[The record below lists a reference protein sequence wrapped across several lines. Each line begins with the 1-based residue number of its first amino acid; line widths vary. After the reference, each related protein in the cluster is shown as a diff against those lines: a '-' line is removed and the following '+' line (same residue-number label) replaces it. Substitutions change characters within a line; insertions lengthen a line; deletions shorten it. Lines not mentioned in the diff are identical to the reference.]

1 METERGCRGVNLIK
15 GVGDVVITLLMMLV
29 LGLFEMYGVP
39 FRQGFFCDD
48 DTIKYPYR
56 PNSISVTLLLI
67 VTIVI
72 PLAVMATWD
81 VIFKVYKLRGS
92 LTCRVA
98 WRTVYDAVLV
108 FLFGAA
114 LTLFIT
120 DIGKYSIGRLRPH
133 FIAVCQPDTNTA
145 CTGGY
150 VQDDV
155 CLGTDVKAIAEARLS
170 FPSGH
175 ASISFFG
182 MTYFAVFLYARLP
195 KSGPRLLKSFAMA
208 LVLSVAF
215 YISLSRVFDYWH
227 HPGDVLFG
235 SLLGVSIAM
244 PLSFFVAKLRPP
256 SATSNKKDAVD
267 SRPTIATVT

>member
-1 METERGCRGVNLIK
+1 METGTGCRGVNLIK
-15 GVGDVVITLLMMLV
+15 GVGDVVITLLMLLV
-29 LGLFEMYGVP
+29 LGLFEKYGVP

-48 DTIKYPYR
+48 DTIKYPYKQ
-56 PNSISVTLLLI
+56 STISVALLLI
-67 VTIVI
+67 VSIVI
-72 PLAVMATWD
+72 PLAVMAMWD
-81 VIFKVYKLRGS
+81 VLFKVYTLRGS
-92 LTCRVA
+92 VTCRVTL
-98 WRTVYDAVLV
+98 RSVYDAVLV

-114 LTLFIT
+114 LTLVIT

-133 FIAVCQPDTNTA
+133 FISVCQPDLNTVCAEGYAQHDA
-145 CTGGY
+145 CQGSDA
-150 VQDDV
+150 Q
-155 CLGTDVKAIAEARLS
+155 KIAEARLS

-195 KSGPRLLKSFAMA
+195 KSGPSLLKPVAVA

-227 HPGDVLFG
+227 HPGDVIFG
-235 SLLGVSIAM
+235 AVLGASVALTLGV
-244 PLSFFVAKLRPP
+244 FVAKLRP
-256 SATSNKKDAVD
+256 TSNNKNAVD